1 MISPRTVTG
10 AQGCFVACVIFTR
23 AKTARGTI
31 ARRSVLEEEKNE
43 PPELIGK
50 LWGRLRK
57 ERDLE
62 LHVRVGWQFGT
73 EYLQLL
79 DFQPSTGTYENAV
92 LVERRLLGRLLGKLT
107 ALHRYSGGTAGSR

>member
-1 MISPRTVTG
+1 MGTDRRFALDAWLRAVDDVL
-10 AQGCFVACVIFTR
+10 ADQAVAPNQLSLF
-23 AKTARGTI
+23 
-31 ARRSVLEEEKNE
+31 EEEKSE

-50 LWGRLRK
+50 LFGRLRK

-79 DFQPSTGTYENAV
+79 DFQPSTGRYENAV
-92 LVERRLLGRLLGKLT
+92 LVERRLLGRLLGKMA
-107 ALHRYSGGTAGSR
+107 ALHRYSGGTASSR